1 MKTTIYRVI
10 RTAQRGRPQAE
21 RPDARFVS
29 RRPVPAARL
38 ISIFGGGG
46 PSQELFVKATA
57 RNVKPSTRNE
67 K

>member
-1 MKTTIYRVI
+1 MKTMTYRAV
-10 RTAQRGRPQAE
+10 RTAHRGRPQAE
-21 RPDARFVS
+21 GADARFAS
-29 RRPVPAARL
+29 RRPITAARL

-57 RNVKPSTRNE
+57 RNVKPSTRDQ